1 MEKIILKKSSLSP
14 DCTFSIL
21 TDFYTRNIFHSLGE
35 KLDDIELSTFDDLS
49 RFLHIKVGKRIY
61 LIFKNGIFP
70 FNNDPVKDDA
80 LLIIPEGDGV
90 IREKSFVESMLNKDL
105 INKALS
111 RGMIQTIRISEEMPR
126 YFIEKGKESSKDI
139 RIIVPMKFVGHY
151 YDIQEFDLR
160 KFQINKPVLFMAFFT
175 KFICFNLGYGNKINK
190 RKLSPSIEK
199 FDVEFKG
206 FYWYILILYYA
217 NCSIPMTLLDGPEN
231 TLGYFFKSPKF
242 LFSGRDR
249 DIYNLF
255 FKDEFREFQKLYNQ
269 IDFIKEDKV
278 FYTKE
283 DSEFLQVSRDVLN
296 FRLVCLKLEPN
307 LNKKY
312 NKIIFEVFNN
322 DFNFKCKLA
331 IGYPEHLLNLPM
343 TDAEKNANIEM
354 LIAEEE
360 KIKLESTPKKKNK
373 KKIKEDTESQIRA
386 RLKEQ
391 AKNIAQEARNI
402 FLKKE
407 KEKNR
412 LIKAEKK
419 AIKDFANELVSFIV
433 EDAIY
438 EIELEERSSP
448 DSPFLK
454 SFNLMADNLWLF

>member
-1 MEKIILKKSSLSP
+1 
-14 DCTFSIL
+14 
-21 TDFYTRNIFHSLGE
+21 
-35 KLDDIELSTFDDLS
+35 
-49 RFLHIKVGKRIY
+49 
-61 LIFKNGIFP
+61 
-70 FNNDPVKDDA
+70 
-80 LLIIPEGDGV
+80 
-90 IREKSFVESMLNKDL
+90 
-105 INKALS
+105 
-111 RGMIQTIRISEEMPR
+111 
-126 YFIEKGKESSKDI
+126 
-139 RIIVPMKFVGHY
+139 
-151 YDIQEFDLR
+151 
-160 KFQINKPVLFMAFFT
+160 
-175 KFICFNLGYGNKINK
+175 
-190 RKLSPSIEK
+190 
-199 FDVEFKG
+199 
-206 FYWYILILYYA
+206 
-217 NCSIPMTLLDGPEN
+217 
-231 TLGYFFKSPKF
+231 
-242 LFSGRDR
+242 
-249 DIYNLF
+249 
-255 FKDEFREFQKLYNQ
+255 
-269 IDFIKEDKV
+269 
-278 FYTKE
+278 
-283 DSEFLQVSRDVLN
+283 
-296 FRLVCLKLEPN
+296 
-307 LNKKY
+307 
-312 NKIIFEVFNN
+312 
-322 DFNFKCKLA
+322 
-331 IGYPEHLLNLPM
+331 M